1 MSEVARPRQLKTL
14 DRYWTNRK
22 HFSLRLF
29 RPFVAPTSPID
40 HRPGERL
47 NRLVREYFPELTT
60 ILEETTCKIRFE
72 IVPVS
77 NIRRLE
83 VSHNRAKPERG
94 GQESI
99 IIFSHQGRSVVVD
112 GNNRVNVYLSSNEC
126 KPMPAIIIELR

>member
-1 MSEVARPRQLKTL
+1 MSEFARPRQLKTL

-29 RPFVAPTSPID
+29 RLSWHLPPIN
-40 HRPGERL
+40 HSPGERL

-94 GQESI
+94 ARDNYFLTSGQVCS
-99 IIFSHQGRSVVVD
+99 G
-112 GNNRVNVYLSSNEC
+112 
-126 KPMPAIIIELR
+126 